1 MIGIFICQYVQIQ
14 PIYFYISISL
24 YLERGSESDFFS
36 LELLRAFNIHSDY
49 PRG

>member
-1 MIGIFICQYVQIQ
+1 MIDIFICQYVQIQ
-14 PIYFYISISL
+14 PIYFYISKNK
-24 YLERGSESDFFS
+24 LERGSESDFFS